1 MKSLSYLGLQRF
13 FLEGISKI
21 KSWKAGRI
29 LYVSRIGE
37 QMVRCVERKNTSKAK
52 HWSRVWET
60 CQVDLLVLES
70 GRRVE
75 KE

>member
-1 MKSLSYLGLQRF
+1 
-13 FLEGISKI
+13 
-21 KSWKAGRI
+21 
-29 LYVSRIGE
+29 
-37 QMVRCVERKNTSKAK
+37 MVHCVERKNMIKAK

-70 GRRVE
+70 GRVE